1 MLQSYPQ
8 LRLSPFISSS
18 RPLLDR
24 ISTEICIIRARNERT
39 SGAKE
44 IQQSY
49 RRHSA
54 FRHTLYHS
62 FSFITMKTKKMLTAK
77 QKEESRIRLTLLLTW
92 IRIRI
97 DSPESKERWIRW
109 MESYLGLGIRQLFFA
124 TKGSCLFR
132 LISRLQC
139 DFLWILCDLL
149 FGCFL
154 VERGYDRSQNYI
166 LLLVWNYWYL
176 ILFYRQGI
184 QILSKF

>member
-97 DSPESKERWIRW
+97 DSPESKELNPLNGKLLRAWNSTIV
-109 MESYLGLGIRQLFFA
+109 
-124 TKGSCLFR
+124 
-132 LISRLQC
+132 
-139 DFLWILCDLL
+139 LCN
-149 FGCFL
+149 
-154 VERGYDRSQNYI
+154 ER
-166 LLLVWNYWYL
+166 
-176 ILFYRQGI
+176 ILFISFNFSVTMRFPVDFMRSPLWMFPRGTW
-184 QILSKF
+184 LWSKPKTVIFCSWFGT